1 MALTRWKFAKRANTF
16 ARSIGKRDTSRSGTG
31 KGTGTRTGIGVERGA
46 GAGTYTGT
54 GAGSD
59 AGTCA
64 GTDAGTGAGAREGGV
79 ARALS
84 QGMTGEYLTVV
95 CIKGGGGSEVQSLN
109 TKVKL

>member
-31 KGTGTRTGIGVERGA
+31 KGTGTRTGIGAERGA

-54 GAGSD
+54 
-59 AGTCA
+59 C
-64 GTDAGTGAGAREGGV
+64 AGAREGGV

-84 QGMTGEYLTVV
+84 QGMTGEYLTGV